1 VKLHEPW
8 WGSLGPSRTSKLR
21 HGGRRLW
28 GLARNPIE
36 GCARVRERVTER
48 RVGWRPETTY
58 RVEQE
63 WESRLHD
70 LLGASWPC
78 REALEF
84 PRRWEAIVDSL
95 LEQGLTVGRGAY
107 GGWDDA
113 DPALARVAWCLA
125 RHLGPQ
131 RVVETGVG
139 RGVTSRTVLEAL
151 ERNGNG
157 HLWSIDLPPPLAP
170 ALHRQT
176 GIAVPGRLRAGWTY
190 VRGSS
195 RRRLP
200 SLVTELKVID
210 VFIHDSMHTTRNLFF
225 ELETVWPAVRPGGLI
240 LVDDVNL
247 NRGFEVFTG
256 KRGRSLRALVGI
268 SDDGE
273 RLLGL
278 IQKKAGA

>member
-1 VKLHEPW
+1 MAPAA
-8 WGSLGPSRTSKLR
+8 GSLGPSRTSKLR
-21 HGGRRLW
+21 YGGGRLW

-36 GCARVRERVTER
+36 GSARVRERLAER

-84 PRRWEAIVDSL
+84 SRRWEAIVVSL
-95 LEQGLTVGRGAY
+95 VGQGLTVGRGAY

-113 DPALARVAWCLA
+113 DPALARAAWCLA
-125 RHLGPQ
+125 RHLRPQ

-157 HLWSIDLPPPLAP
+157 HLWSIDLPPALSP
-170 ALHRQT
+170 ALLRQT
-176 GIAVPGRLRAGWTY
+176 GIAVPRRLRARWTY

-200 SLVTELKVID
+200 TLVTELEAID
-210 VFIHDSMHTTRNLFF
+210 VFIHDSMHTTHNLSF
-225 ELETVWPAVRPGGLI
+225 ELETVWPAVRTGGLI

-256 KRGRSLRALVGI
+256 RHGGNLCALVGI

-278 IQKKAGA
+278 IQKLAAA

>member
-1 VKLHEPW
+1 VTLHERSR
-8 WGSLGPSRTSKLR
+8 GSLGPSRTSKLR
-21 HGGRRLW
+21 YGGRRLW

-36 GCARVRERVTER
+36 GCARVRERLAER
-48 RVGWRPETTY
+48 HVGWRPETAY
-58 RVEQE
+58 RVEQD

-78 REALEF
+78 CEVREF
-84 PRRWEAIVDSL
+84 PCRWEAFVDSL

-125 RHLGPQ
+125 RHLRSQ

-151 ERNGNG
+151 EQNGDG

-170 ALHRQT
+170 ALLRQT
-176 GIAVPGRLRAGWTY
+176 GIAVPARLRPRWTY

-200 SLVTELKVID
+200 SLVTELEVID
-210 VFIHDSMHTTRNLFF
+210 LFIHDSMHTTRNLFF
-225 ELETVWPAVRPGGLI
+225 ELETVWPAVRAGGLI

-247 NRGFEVFTG
+247 NRGLEIFTERHG
-256 KRGRSLRALVGI
+256 RDLRGLVGI

>member
-1 VKLHEPW
+1 
-8 WGSLGPSRTSKLR
+8 
-21 HGGRRLW
+21 
-28 GLARNPIE
+28 
-36 GCARVRERVTER
+36 
-48 RVGWRPETTY
+48 VGWRPEATY

-63 WESRLHD
+63 WEWRLHD
-70 LLGASWPC
+70 LLDASWPC
-78 REALEF
+78 REAREF

-95 LEQGLTVGRGAY
+95 LGQGLTVGRCAY
-107 GGWDDA
+107 GGWDV
-113 DPALARVAWCLA
+113 PTRRSRVSPGALHDISARSVWSK
-125 RHLGPQ
+125 P
-131 RVVETGVG
+131 ESG
-139 RGVTSRTVLEAL
+139 RGVTSRTVLEAM
-151 ERNGNG
+151 ERNGHG

-170 ALHRQT
+170 ALLRQT

-200 SLVTELKVID
+200 SLVTELEAID
-210 VFIHDSMHTTRNLFF
+210 VFIHDSMHTTRNLLF
-225 ELETVWPAVRPGGLI
+225 ELETVWPAVRAGGLI

-256 KRGRSLRALVGI
+256 RRGRNLRALVGI

-273 RLLGL
+273 RVLGL

>member
-1 VKLHEPW
+1 VAPAA
-8 WGSLGPSRTSKLR
+8 GSLGPIRTSKLR
-21 HGGRRLW
+21 YGGLRLW

-36 GCARVRERVTER
+36 GWARVRERLAER
-48 RVGWRPETTY
+48 RVGWRPEATY

-84 PRRWEAIVDSL
+84 PCRWDAIVDSL
-95 LEQGLTVGRGAY
+95 LGQGLTVGRGAY

-113 DPALARVAWCLA
+113 DPALARVAWCLV
-125 RHLGPQ
+125 RHLRPQ

-139 RGVTSRTVLEAL
+139 RGVTSRIVLEAL

-157 HLWSIDLPPPLAP
+157 HLWSVDLPPPLAP
-170 ALHRQT
+170 ALRRQT

-200 SLVTELKVID
+200 SLVTKLEVID

-225 ELETVWPAVRPGGLI
+225 ELETVWPAIRAGGLI

-256 KRGRSLRALVGI
+256 GRGRNLRALVGI

>member
-1 VKLHEPW
+1 VKFGEP
-8 WGSLGPSRTSKLR
+8 SKRFLEPSRTSKLR
-21 HGGRRLW
+21 YGGRRLW

-36 GCARVRERVTER
+36 GCARVRERLAER

-125 RHLGPQ
+125 RHLRPQ
-131 RVVETGVG
+131 RVAETGVG
-139 RGVTSRTVLEAL
+139 RGVTSRTVLEAQ
-151 ERNGNG
+151 ERNGDG

-170 ALHRQT
+170 ALLRQT
-176 GIAVPGRLRAGWTY
+176 GIAVPGRLRPRWTY
-190 VRGSS
+190 IRGSS

-200 SLVTELKVID
+200 SLVTELEVID

-225 ELETVWPAVRPGGLI
+225 ELETVWPAVRAGGLI

-247 NRGFEVFTG
+247 NRGFEVFTERHG
-256 KRGRSLRALVGI
+256 RGLRAIVGI